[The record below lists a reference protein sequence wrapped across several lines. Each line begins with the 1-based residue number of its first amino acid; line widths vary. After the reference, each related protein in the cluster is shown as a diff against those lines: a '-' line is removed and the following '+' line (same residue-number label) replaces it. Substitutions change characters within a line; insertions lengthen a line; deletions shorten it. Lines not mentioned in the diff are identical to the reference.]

1 MGLERDID
9 EYSTLL
15 IDATGPGSH
24 TTNAG
29 TDRRRAVQIV
39 VRVRILCEGYESRA
53 RTEIGHPKSSVTE
66 IRRGQPV
73 APDHVELAERSKKF
87 QFRKHLFLF
96 FLRKAEQD
104 LIVDLMSVHNETS
117 G

>member
-53 RTEIGHPKSSVTE
+53 RTEIGHPNAVAKEVHVTE
-66 IRRGQPV
+66 GSV
-73 APDHVELAERSKKF
+73 AALPSRC
-87 QFRKHLFLF
+87 
-96 FLRKAEQD
+96 
-104 LIVDLMSVHNETS
+104 I
-117 G
+117 

>member
-1 MGLERDID
+1 LRHHRQDTEDANYGSGERH

-39 VRVRILCEGYESRA
+39 VRVRVLCEGYESRA
-53 RTEIGHPKSSVTE
+53 RTEIGHP
-66 IRRGQPV
+66 
-73 APDHVELAERSKKF
+73 
-87 QFRKHLFLF
+87 
-96 FLRKAEQD
+96 
-104 LIVDLMSVHNETS
+104 N
-117 G
+117 